1 MYFIHPFARERD
13 RAIELSPFLHFQTE
27 LISLYSLD
35 SEGFLSKSN
44 HDPSA
49 NASDPVQT
57 TRSRLCTFFLSACMD
72 VMLIHLAGIAPKDV

>member
-35 SEGFLSKSN
+35 LEKAFSQRGTVTHAQMQITWYRRPGPDCAHFQALTWM
-44 HDPSA
+44 
-49 NASDPVQT
+49 V
-57 TRSRLCTFFLSACMD
+57 
-72 VMLIHLAGIAPKDV
+72 G